1 MKTTIILFGLTTWR
15 MVRIITNLIGWKEK
29 IPKLMTKN
37 YWLYNDQEKLVKKLA
52 QPLYWLK

>member
-1 MKTTIILFGLTTWR
+1 MNTTNVLVGITTWR